1 MSLGHRQWAQVQTKV
16 FPQSVL
22 AAAEPRREVARP
34 KQGGTLQSPATSGS
48 AAPSAILRSDVAQPS
63 SGLTCGGYIRSS
75 LGAAVASRALR
86 CVALRHMPPAVQVW
100 VQLAALAA
108 LAAFFS
114 RCFAPRGRVDG
125 AADASA
131 QVGTS
136 RGLGWE
142 EPSSHERA
150 SAQRGAQ
157 LLGSWALSFR
167 EFPTI
172 VFLRKTD
179 QNDPF
184 FQAMTSIAAHGEG
197 DRSGISPSAG
207 IGSFKTLLFQIPPRF
222 LHFQIPS

>member
-1 MSLGHRQWAQVQTKV
+1 MQEPLESGFRVWSSALGV
-16 FPQSVL
+16 
-22 AAAEPRREVARP
+22 
-34 KQGGTLQSPATSGS
+34 
-48 AAPSAILRSDVAQPS
+48 
-63 SGLTCGGYIRSS
+63 
-75 LGAAVASRALR
+75 
-86 CVALRHMPPAVQVW
+86 
-100 VQLAALAA
+100 AALAA

-172 VFLRKTD
+172 VFLRRRIR
-179 QNDPF
+179 
-184 FQAMTSIAAHGEG
+184 MT
-197 DRSGISPSAG
+197 RSS
-207 IGSFKTLLFQIPPRF
+207 RR
-222 LHFQIPS
+222 